1 MDFAF
6 SEKSLEMQRRV
17 RDFMESYVH
26 PRTKAFYEQ
35 SEKGNFP
42 PAFLEDLKALAK
54 SEGLWNLFLPGL
66 KPDEPGTKLTNLEYA
81 PCAEIMGKVYWA
93 SEVFN
98 CSAPDTGNM
107 ELLHLFASPMQRERW
122 LNPLLNGEIR
132 SAYSMTEP
140 DVASSDATN
149 IQTRISRDGNEWVI
163 NGRKWFSTGATHPNC
178 TVFIVMGV
186 SDPDAERHRR
196 HAMVIVP
203 KDTPGLTVV
212 RNVPIMH
219 HTAPEGHCE
228 VRFDNV
234 RVPVDYMLG
243 EPGSGFALAQAR
255 LGPGRVHHCM
265 RSIGMCEVAVDL
277 MVQRALERKTFGKY
291 LHEHGIVAD
300 WIAQSRCE
308 IDQARLLVLRT
319 AWLMDQQGN
328 KAARKEVAMIKVV
341 VPKMQTTI
349 VNRGIQLFGAMGLT
363 PDTPLAFLWTWGRA
377 LQIVDGPDE
386 VHKLAIAKQEVR
398 AAQERLKN
406 NFIDYETGLPATH

>member
-1 MDFAF
+1 
-6 SEKSLEMQRRV
+6 
-17 RDFMESYVH
+17 
-26 PRTKAFYEQ
+26 
-35 SEKGNFP
+35 
-42 PAFLEDLKALAK
+42 
-54 SEGLWNLFLPGL
+54 
-66 KPDEPGTKLTNLEYA
+66 
-81 PCAEIMGKVYWA
+81 MGKVYWA

-107 ELLHLFASPMQRERW
+107 ELLHLFATPMQRERW

-132 SAYSMTEP
+132 SAYAMTEP

-149 IQTRISRDGNEWVI
+149 IQTRISREGNEWVI

-178 TVFIVMGV
+178 AVFIVMGV

-277 MVQRALERKTFGKY
+277 MVQRSLERKTFGKY

-300 WIAQSRCE
+300 WIARSRCE

-319 AWLMDQQGN
+319 AWLMDQHGN

-341 VPKMQTTI
+341 VPKMQTEI

-406 NFIDYETGLPATH
+406 NYIDYETGLPATQ